1 LEPYLGFLHKISHNH
16 AALVSDFME
25 LYRYQVD
32 NFLVNYARNLQPRD
46 FVIKSEDYSKRRKG
60 KRQYLNDQLTND
72 FIKKL
77 NAYFESTVE
86 IPRIK
91 VGKRQ
96 KLETLIDEEA
106 LLLAKYLRDERK
118 SWNPRIANLS

>member
-1 LEPYLGFLHKISHNH
+1 MGFLHGIQFGKPS
-16 AALVSDFME
+16 LVCDFIE
-25 LYRYQVD
+25 LYRYSVD
-32 NFLVNYARNLQPRD
+32 NFLAEYARNLTPRD
-46 FVIKSEDYSKRRKG
+46 FIIKSEDYSKKRKG
-60 KRQYLNDQLTND
+60 KREYLNESLTND

-118 SWNPRIANLS
+118 SWTPRIAIL